1 MIRTGEQNWEI
12 MLHFNSI
19 HPVLKDIAAVF
30 GAHGKQVFLVGGAVR
45 DILRGRDASDF
56 DLASNARPEEVSA
69 MFQTVIPTGVRH
81 GTVTI
86 RFKGFSIEV
95 TTFRTESDYR
105 DGRRPEH
112 IAYAASINEDLAR
125 RDFTMNAI
133 ALPLPLGHP
142 PVDPFDG
149 EGDVKRRVIRC
160 VGEARER
167 FNEDGLRPL
176 RAVRFASQ
184 LGFSIEENTLNA
196 IRPCLPVTAKVS
208 PERVRDELDKI
219 LASPR
224 PSVALLLMEQSGLLE
239 LILPELALC
248 RGVEQKG
255 FHRFDVLDHSLFA
268 CDYAA
273 RQNADAVVRLA
284 ALFHDIGKPATRA
297 LGVDGAWTFY
307 QHERESASLCYA
319 IMTRL
324 RYPNAVTDETVHL
337 IKEHMFHYEEIWND
351 SAVRRFIMRVGAAN
365 LDALYA
371 LRKADASAIVGHDVP
386 PDFLADLAARVD
398 AELKKA
404 GAFSLKDLA
413 LSGRDLIA
421 MGMKPGPRIG
431 LVLNELL
438 EAVVDDPALN
448 TRDSLLVIAGKLNE
462 RWQAAR

>member
-1 MIRTGEQNWEI
+1 
-12 MLHFNSI
+12 MLHITI

-30 GAHGKQVFLVGGAVR
+30 AAHGKQVFLVGGAVR
-45 DILRGRDASDF
+45 DILRGKAAHDF
-56 DLASNARPEEVSA
+56 DLASDARPEEVSA
-69 MFQTVIPTGVRH
+69 MFQAVIPTGIRH

-86 RFKGFSIEV
+86 RHKGFSIEV

-112 IAYAASINEDLAR
+112 IAYAASISEDLAR

-133 ALPLPLGHP
+133 ALPLPHGQP

-149 EGDVKRRVIRC
+149 TGDIKRRVIRC
-160 VGEARER
+160 VGDARER
-167 FNEDGLRPL
+167 FSEDGLRPL

-184 LGFSIEENTLNA
+184 LGFIIEENTLQA
-196 IRPCLPVTAKVS
+196 IRPSLPVTAKVS

-224 PSVALLLMEQSGLLE
+224 PSLALRLMEQSGLLE
-239 LILPELALC
+239 LILPELAVC

-255 FHRFDVLDHSLFA
+255 FHRFDVLDHSFFA

-273 RQNADAVVRLA
+273 RQNASAVVRLA

-297 LGVDGAWTFY
+297 PGMDGAWTFY
-307 QHERESASLCYA
+307 QHETASASLCYTL
-319 IMTRL
+319 MTRL
-324 RYPNAVTDETVHL
+324 RYPNALTDETIHL
-337 IKEHMFHYEEIWND
+337 IEEHMFHYEDIWND
-351 SAVRRFIMRVGAAN
+351 SAVRRFIMRVGEAN
-365 LDALYA
+365 LDALYQ
-371 LRKADASAIVGHDVP
+371 LRMADASAIVGHEVP
-386 PDFLADLAARVD
+386 PDFLAALSARVD

-404 GAFSLKDLA
+404 RALSLKDLA
-413 LSGRDLIA
+413 LSGRDLMAI
-421 MGMKPGPRIG
+421 GMESGPRIG

-448 TRDSLLVIAGKLNE
+448 TRESLLVIAEKLNG
-462 RWQAAR
+462 RWQKSG